1 MISGEFNQKGEL
13 VFAVD
18 LVAADQT
25 DYRIKAIF
33 DTGFTG
39 WLIVHNQDAIALGWK
54 QYSEPKTVQ
63 TASGITTLN
72 VYEGIVLL
80 DEEKFTIPVF
90 GGSRVK
96 DILLGVRWLRFKR
109 LIADY
114 SGGVLTLD

>member
-1 MISGEFNQKGEL
+1 MISGDFNQKGEL

-54 QYSEPKTVQ
+54 RYSEPKTVQ

-80 DEEKFTIPVF
+80 DEEEFTIPVF